1 MSIFINKDSRVIT
14 QGITGKTGQ
23 FHTLG
28 CQAYANGRNCF
39 VAGVNPKK
47 AGEKFSDIPI
57 YASVK
62 EAAQQ
67 QGANVSVIYVPP
79 AGAAAAI
86 WEAVEADLDLAICIT
101 EGIPVRD
108 MLEVRN
114 KMKAK
119 EAAGGKKTLLLGPNC
134 PGLITPEEIKIG
146 IMPGH
151 IHRKGRIGVVSRS
164 GTLTY
169 EAVAQLTEIGLGQ
182 SSAVGIG
189 GDPINGLKHIDVMR
203 AFNDDP
209 DTDAVIMIGEIGGP
223 DEAEAAMWCKA
234 HMKKPIV
241 GFIAGVTAPAG
252 KRMGHAG
259 ALISGGA
266 DTADAK
272 LAIMEECGFKVTRN
286 PSEMDAHRH
295 GMAHRD
301 VKPANVIYD
310 PATRRAVLTDF
321 GLARAPDAQST
332 RSGVMLG
339 SPAYMAPELLAG
351 ARADGRS
358 DMYALG
364 VLVFELL
371 TGRPPFAEPGLG
383 ALLQAVATRPPPPLA
398 GLRPSLTEPAAL
410 DELLAPLL
418 AKDPAERPFDGDAWA
433 AQARLQR
440 LWLLAPPAF

>member
-1 MSIFINKDSRVIT
+1 MSILIDQNTRVIT

-23 FHTLG
+23 FHTRM
-28 CQAYANGRNCF
+28 CREYAQGKNCF

-47 AGEKFSDIPI
+47 AGENFEGVPI

-62 EAAQQ
+62 DAKTAT
-67 QGANVSVIYVPP
+67 GATVSVIYVPP
-79 AGAAAAI
+79 AGAADAI
-86 WEAVEADLDLAICIT
+86 WEAVEADLDLVICIT

-108 MLEVRN
+108 MLVVKN
-114 KMKAK
+114 KM
-119 EAAGGKKTLLLGPNC
+119 AAQKKKTLLLGPNC
-134 PGLITPEEIKIG
+134 PGLITPDEIKIG

-203 AFNDDP
+203 MFNDDP

-223 DEAEAAMWCKA
+223 DEADAARWAKD

-259 ALISGGA
+259 ALISAGA

-272 LAIMEECGFKVTRN
+272 LAIMEECGFTITRN
-286 PSEMDAHRH
+286 PSEMA
-295 GMAHRD
+295 
-301 VKPANVIYD
+301 K
-310 PATRRAVLTDF
+310 L
-321 GLARAPDAQST
+321 LKARI
-332 RSGVMLG
+332 
-339 SPAYMAPELLAG
+339 
-351 ARADGRS
+351 
-358 DMYALG
+358 
-364 VLVFELL
+364 
-371 TGRPPFAEPGLG
+371 
-383 ALLQAVATRPPPPLA
+383 
-398 GLRPSLTEPAAL
+398 
-410 DELLAPLL
+410 
-418 AKDPAERPFDGDAWA
+418 
-433 AQARLQR
+433 
-440 LWLLAPPAF
+440 